1 MNRTRT
7 VLLAGGMGKRMRHL
21 GHRRLKPLIPFGG
34 VCHLI
39 DFSLNNAYRSG
50 IPEVLL
56 LSHYSELQLMRYLLS
71 AWSGKAGFRVH
82 LGPYDGM
89 TLADLD
95 AGYASVSR
103 PAEHGTAD
111 ALIKNA
117 RYIFDTGCSDVMVL
131 HADHVYN
138 FDYRPMIA
146 FHRESGAALTMGFQE
161 IAPEFVHLF
170 GMVEFDAQ
178 GRLRS
183 FIEKPA
189 HPVSNCI
196 FSAVCIFRADV
207 LKHYLAALSRTDWQ
221 HDISRDVI
229 PAMLRGGEIIKG
241 FPFTEYWED
250 IGTVER
256 YHQAQLA
263 LLGASPTLQ
272 LQDMPVTL
280 LPEYARRHVIS
291 ERNIAD
297 AIISEDCD
305 TEACIET
312 SIVYPRVKIAPDA
325 VVRNS
330 VLLTGAKVRGGAVL
344 ENTILLEDEVF
355 PPG

>member
-1 MNRTRT
+1 MNATRT
-7 VLLAGGMGKRMRHL
+7 VLLAGGLGKRMRHL
-21 GHRRLKPLIPFGG
+21 GHRRLKPLVPFGG

-39 DFSLNNAYRSG
+39 DFSLENAYRSG

-56 LSHYSELQLMRYLLS
+56 LSHYSELQLMRYLL
-71 AWSGKAGFRVH
+71 ATWSGKPGFRVH

-89 TLADLD
+89 TLSDLD
-95 AGYASVSR
+95 ASYASVTR
-103 PAEHGTAD
+103 PAENGTAD

-117 RYIFDTGCSDVMVL
+117 RHVFGTGCSDIMVL
-131 HADHVYN
+131 HADHVYR

-146 FHRESGAALTMGFQE
+146 CHRESGAALTMGFQE

-178 GRLRS
+178 RRLRS
-183 FIEKPA
+183 FVEKPR
-189 HPVSNCI
+189 HPVSNTI

-207 LKHYLAALSRTDWQ
+207 LQHYLARLSGTDWQ

-241 FPFTEYWED
+241 FPFTDYWED

-256 YHQAQLA
+256 YHHAQLA
-263 LLGASPTLQ
+263 LLGASPTLR

-280 LPEYARRHVIS
+280 LPEYARRHVVE

-305 TEACIET
+305 TDARIET
-312 SIVYPRVKIAPDA
+312 SIVYPRVEIAPNA
-325 VVRNS
+325 IVRNS
-330 VLLTGAKVRGGAVL
+330 VLLTGAKVCSGAVL
-344 ENTILLEDEVF
+344 ENTILLEDQVF
-355 PPG
+355 PAA